1 MVGQSWPGRGNLVVG
16 LLDISPMSAGGS
28 QVVMVTGGVTYLIV
42 SPLASLSTILLLML
56 CTLSVLFFFFFFLY
70 LFKTCA

>member
-1 MVGQSWPGRGNLVVG
+1 MVGWSWAGRGKLVVG
-16 LLDISPMSAGGS
+16 LLDISPMSVGGS
-28 QVVMVTGGVTYLIV
+28 QVVTGGVTYLVV
-42 SPLASLSTILLLML
+42 SPLAPLSTILLLML